1 MISGKKNNILKILFS
16 FIVGM
21 ILVYYAIK
29 DFNFNKFNVVII
41 NADYTLICISSIL
54 LIFTVYLRAHRWKIL
69 LNNNCSLN
77 FMYKAQLVG
86 YFGNNILPL
95 RLGEVLKTIFVG
107 EKYNLSKSEIF
118 GSVVLERVLDMF
130 ATGIIIAIV
139 CFLNMSFFMSINSG
153 LYYGFLIICFI
164 GIMGLL
170 LSYKQIK
177 FLKKSNSR
185 ALSIIKDI
193 YKGFTSLNKG
203 NIVNVLLYTAL
214 IWFIYI
220 IQLDLMQR
228 AFSLNLS
235 IYQSMILLA
244 ISTAAISIPALPGNF
259 GTFEGAVVYSLSLF
273 NIVDDFGFSFILHL
287 TSFIPFTI
295 LGMIYL
301 FQNIKLFKNKNI
313 FKIDE

>member
-1 MISGKKNNILKILFS
+1 MILGKRNNILKILFS

-21 ILVYYAIK
+21 IFVYYAIK
-29 DFNFNKFNVVII
+29 DFNFNKFNDVII

-54 LIFTVYLRAHRWKIL
+54 LIFTVYLRAYRWKIL
-69 LNNNCSLN
+69 LKDNCSLN

-107 EKYNLSKSEIF
+107 EKYNLSKSKIF

-130 ATGIIIAIV
+130 ATGIIIVIV
-139 CFLNMSFFMSINSG
+139 CILNMPFFMNINSG
-153 LYYGFLIICFI
+153 FYYGFLIICFI
-164 GIMGLL
+164 GITGLL

-287 TSFIPFTI
+287 ISFIPFTI